1 MCAAAVPDRSSLPG
15 DESRALILYSTVSSH
30 PDALPQH
37 TSSVQSDASF
47 ERSSTS
53 TSAQPNMASAAS
65 QWGTLINPDKSP
77 ASMLEQLCLGI
88 AQIMHSFDSNPTTDL
103 TPDRLAA
110 FYRKV
115 GGNYDPLFLETKP
128 QALSF
133 IYQSLGCFHS
143 LQPSSSPYEPPAI
156 PSLCPNGF
164 VRWQT
169 IQLLMDPDEHWRFL
183 NNAVE
188 TWNIADAKGELF
200 PKTIPRDAFPS
211 EPDPEMLQW
220 HEGVAKR
227 LEHDYIKRNVHRAS
241 PPNFGPFH
249 YHFSGKDPLPEEE
262 DYFSHPPQRTSSR
275 RHKSSAHYDSDRP
288 TCRRKS
294 HRHKDPS
301 DSHDE
306 SSHRSDPRSRVR
318 PDSGRS
324 GVSSPRTRS
333 PGMSPYVDRPPR
345 PRGRDYSAW
354 HTSPLS
360 GEREDA
366 ASRPNPYS
374 HSHGHS
380 HSYSYPPDVDPS
392 EPSPRKPV
400 PDSLSRHRSHR
411 HRNLSPPVDS
421 RGRRHSHDAY
431 TRKPYRDL
439 SPSAPGRAYG
449 SQDLYSTRSSKSR
462 HEGRSYSRP
471 PTSADIRFREPMY
484 DGPIPTPAPEPPQYT
499 SMPPPRSVPRQRFN
513 LEPEEGR
520 RGSYSGGST
529 GGSHPG
535 SGGSG
540 SERPRSFSGPGVPLR
555 SSRRSSPVRS
565 AAAKRYMPSG
575 VIDEGVYSTHV
586 PRRVPM
592 YD

>member
-47 ERSSTS
+47 ERPSTS

-143 LQPSSSPYEPPAI
+143 LQPASSPYEPPAI

-188 TWNIADAKGELF
+188 SWNIADAKGEFF

-288 TCRRKS
+288 TSRRKS
-294 HRHKDPS
+294 HRHKDSS

-306 SSHRSDPRSRVR
+306 SGHRSDPRSRVR
-318 PDSGRS
+318 PDGGRS

-439 SPSAPGRAYG
+439 SPSAPGRAYA
-449 SQDLYSTRSSKSR
+449 SQDLYPRDPVNLDTKGDRTPGPQRRPTFVSVSPCMT
-462 HEGRSYSRP
+462 GRYLPRP
-471 PTSADIRFREPMY
+471 LSLLNTLPCPHRGPCLANDLTLSQKKAAEAATAAEVPVGVTQAVVEVAPNDLDPSADLEFLSGHLV
-484 DGPIPTPAPEPPQYT
+484 DQAPFGAQQP
-499 SMPPPRSVPRQRFN
+499 SDIC
-513 LEPEEGR
+513 
-520 RGSYSGGST
+520 
-529 GGSHPG
+529 
-535 SGGSG
+535 
-540 SERPRSFSGPGVPLR
+540 
-555 SSRRSSPVRS
+555 PV
-565 AAAKRYMPSG
+565 A
-575 VIDEGVYSTHV
+575 
-586 PRRVPM
+586 
-592 YD
+592 